1 MIAGEFPGQYPDEKL
16 LNLDIRDERLLEK
29 EARRREV
36 KREISLLQ
44 AVRFG
49 MHATQS
55 SYEERL
61 SQLSFKLRQF
71 DEEE

>member
-1 MIAGEFPGQYPDEKL
+1 LSYREL
-16 LNLDIRDERLLEK
+16 LNLDIRDEETLAV
-29 EARRREV
+29 EARKRELR
-36 KREISLLQ
+36 REISLLQ

-61 SQLSFKLRQF
+61 LQLQF
-71 DEEE
+71 DLRKYEEEY

>member
-1 MIAGEFPGQYPDEKL
+1 M
-16 LNLDIRDERLLEK
+16 RDEAFWTK

-36 KREISLLQ
+36 KREIILMQ

-49 MHATQS
+49 VQATQS
-55 SYEERL
+55 SYEDRMQ
-61 SQLSFKLRQF
+61 QLKFELRQL

>member
-1 MIAGEFPGQYPDEKL
+1 LA
-16 LNLDIRDERLLEK
+16 LEAK
-29 EARRREV
+29 KREVRREL
-36 KREISLLQ
+36 SLLQ

-61 SQLSFKLRQF
+61 LQLQF
-71 DEEE
+71 ELKKYEEEY